1 MFEKILTTIFNF
13 ELKEKIDLIELKLKQ
28 KTIYFKFIQYLNF
41 KKDIK
46 K

>member
-28 KTIYFKFIQYLNF
+28 QFISNLYN
-41 KKDIK
+41 I
-46 K
+46 